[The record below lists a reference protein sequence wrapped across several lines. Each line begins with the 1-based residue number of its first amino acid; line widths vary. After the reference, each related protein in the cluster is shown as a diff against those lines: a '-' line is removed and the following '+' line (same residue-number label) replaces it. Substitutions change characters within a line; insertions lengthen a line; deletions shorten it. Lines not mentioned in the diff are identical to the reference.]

1 MRTAPAL
8 GWLRELNSFPS
19 AIMSLPRIAARS
31 ALISAVAAAL
41 LAGCSS
47 ERVTGIASF
56 RVTGTVQWAGFCWTV
71 RSDEGQ
77 SFEVDSL
84 PSELATSGT
93 RVRLTARERRGVG
106 SVCMA
111 GTLVEVIT
119 VSRL

>member
-1 MRTAPAL
+1 MPIQRTVAHSVLAC
-8 GWLRELNSFPS
+8 
-19 AIMSLPRIAARS
+19 AA
-31 ALISAVAAAL
+31 AAAL
-41 LAGCSS
+41 LSACSS
-47 ERVTGIASF
+47 ERVTGIGSF

-84 PSELATSGT
+84 PSELAASGT
-93 RVRLTARERRGVG
+93 RVRLTARERRGGG